1 MKFSLKV
8 KTKFSFFRLRG
19 IYGTRI
25 NESNINC
32 LKDYNFTEVYDQ
44 TRLKEKALV
53 ELNVLSDPRVKVY
66 HLYGIAL
73 RQFKN
78 VYYAFVP
85 CTGHKVE
92 IETNELK
99 LQIDNARQINF
110 RDYKPVGDFTDK
122 QHSSVHWRLAKYIKD
137 GMLI

>member
-1 MKFSLKV
+1 MKFNLKV
-8 KTKFSFFRLRG
+8 KSKFAFFRLRG

-32 LKDYNFTEVYDQ
+32 LKDYNFTKVYDQ

-53 ELNVLSDPRVKVY
+53 TLNMLSDPRVKVY
-66 HLYGIAL
+66 YLYGIAL
-73 RQFKN
+73 RQLEN

-85 CTGHKVE
+85 CAGHKVE
-92 IETNELK
+92 IETDELT
-99 LQIDNARQINF
+99 LQIDNARQIHF

-122 QHSSVHWRLAKYIKD
+122 QRSSLHWLPAKYIED
-137 GMLI
+137 SMLP